1 MDPIKTEIVVLGAG
15 PGGYAAAFYA
25 ADLGKKVIL
34 VEREK
39 VLGGVCLNRGC
50 IPSKALLYAAHTV
63 TAARESEHR
72 GITFGAPRIDTAKLR
87 QWKDSILAK
96 LSGGITQLA
105 KLRGVQVMHGRGYFE
120 DSHTLRV
127 ETEQGQQF
135 INYEQAIIAV
145 GSKSAMPKAFDL
157 GNPRIMSSREA
168 LEVEDIPE
176 NLLVIGGGYI
186 GMELGTVYATLGS
199 KVVLVEALDS
209 ILAGAD
215 PDLARPVVAYAKK
228 AFKEVRLKTKVSK
241 MATSGKQ
248 IKVEFDTD
256 GQKKEELFDRV
267 LVAVGRSPNAEDLGL
282 ENTKVS
288 FDEKGFIHV
297 NEKQQTTDPAIYA
310 VGDIAGGVLLAH
322 KAAKEARVA
331 VEVILGQ
338 DSAFTD
344 ITIPAVVF
352 TDPELAW
359 CGLSEAE
366 ARAKGIEVKVA
377 KFPWAA
383 SGRALSFDRPDGLTK
398 LIIDPD
404 TERILGVGIVGAG
417 AGELISEGALA
428 IEMGSTAKDI
438 ALTVH
443 PHPTLSETLMEAAEA
458 FYGHSTHTVVR
469 KKVEHSGEGQE

>member
-1 MDPIKTEIVVLGAG
+1 MDPIKTEIVVVGAG

-34 VEREK
+34 VERDK

-72 GITFGAPRIDTAKLR
+72 GISFTAPKVDPAKLR
-87 QWKDSILAK
+87 QWKDSIMAK
-96 LSGGITQLA
+96 LSSGIAQLA
-105 KLRGVQVMHGRGYFE
+105 KMRGVQVMQGRGYFE

-127 ETEQGQQF
+127 ETDQGQQF
-135 INYEQAIIAV
+135 IQYEQAIIAV

-157 GNPRIMSSREA
+157 GNPRIMTSREA

-209 ILAGAD
+209 ILTGAD

-228 AFKEVRLKTKVSK
+228 AFKEVRLKTKVAK

-248 IKVEFDTD
+248 IKVQFESD
-256 GQKKEELFDRV
+256 GQKVEELYDRV
-267 LVAVGRSPNAEDLGL
+267 LVAVGRSPNAENLGL

-288 FDEKGFIHV
+288 FDDKGFVHV

-310 VGDIAGGVLLAH
+310 IGDIAGGVMLAH
-322 KAAKEARVA
+322 KASKEARIA
-331 VEVILGQ
+331 VEVIVGE
-338 DSAFTD
+338 DSAFANV
-344 ITIPAVVF
+344 TIPAVVF

-359 CGLSEAE
+359 CGLTESEAK
-366 ARAKGIEVKVA
+366 AKGIEVQVA

-404 TERILGVGIVGAG
+404 TERVLGVGIVGAG
-417 AGELISEGALA
+417 AGELIAEGVLA
-428 IEMGSTAKDI
+428 VEMGATAKDL
-438 ALTVH
+438 ALAVH
-443 PHPTLSETLMEAAEA
+443 PHPTLSETIMEAAEV
-458 FYGHSTHTVVR
+458 FYGHATHTMVR
-469 KKVEHSGEGQE
+469 KKAE

>member
-1 MDPIKTEIVVLGAG
+1 MPAINTEIVVVGAG

-34 VEREK
+34 VERDK

-50 IPSKALLYAAHTV
+50 IPSKALLYAAHNV
-63 TAARESEHR
+63 AAARESAHR
-72 GITFGAPRIDTAKLR
+72 GITFGAPSIDVAKLR
-87 QWKDSILAK
+87 NWKDGILAR
-96 LSGGITQLA
+96 LSGGVAQLA

-120 DSHTLRV
+120 DSRTLRV

-135 INYEQAIIAV
+135 IHYDKAIIAV

-157 GNPRIMSSREA
+157 GNPRIMTSREA

-186 GMELGTVYATLGS
+186 GMELGTVYATFGS
-199 KVVLVEALDS
+199 KVVLVEALDT

-215 PDLARPVVAYAKK
+215 PDLARPVVAYARKN
-228 AFKEVRLKTKVSK
+228 FKEVRLKTKVAK
-241 MATSGKQ
+241 MATSGRQ
-248 IKVEFDTD
+248 IKVEFDAD
-256 GQKKEELFDRV
+256 GQKKEELYDRV

-288 FDEKGFIHV
+288 FDDKGFIHV

-310 VGDIAGGVLLAH
+310 IGDIAGGVLLAH
-322 KAAKEARVA
+322 KASKEARIA
-331 VEVILGQ
+331 VEVIVGE
-338 DSAFTD
+338 DSAFAD

-359 CGLSEAE
+359 CGLTESEAK
-366 ARAKGIEVKVA
+366 AKGIAVEVA

-404 TERILGVGIVGAG
+404 TERILGVGIVGTG
-417 AGELISEGALA
+417 AGELISEGVLA
-428 IEMGSTAKDI
+428 VEMGATAKDL
-438 ALTVH
+438 ALAVH
-443 PHPTLSETLMEAAEA
+443 PHPTLSETLMEAAEV
-458 FYGHSTHTVVR
+458 FYGHATHTLVR
-469 KKVEHSGEGQE
+469 KKPEPT